1 MIYQSFIAILKKN
14 RGGPGVGIK
23 EFFSNR
29 SETGER
35 HPNDALKT
43 HYFKATKE
51 QAFTEAKAVLQQH
64 YKGEI
69 VTNSPERGEFVFQV
83 KGPKKALIVVTVV
96 TVRAYRTA
104 VDFSVSTETPLPVD
118 FGYSKKMIETIYN
131 DLKKKLTLIG
141 TGISEQF

>member
-1 MIYQSFIAILKKN
+1 M
-14 RGGPGVGIK
+14 GIK

-29 SETGER
+29 SETAER
-35 HPNDALKT
+35 HSNDRLKT
-43 HYFKATKE
+43 HYFKASKE
-51 QAFTEAKAVLQQH
+51 QAFTEAKAVLQKH

-69 VTNSPERGEFVFQV
+69 VTNSPERGEFVYQV
-83 KGPKKALIVVTVV
+83 KGAKKALIVVTVV
-96 TVRAYRTA
+96 NVRAYKTA

-118 FGYSKKMIETIYN
+118 FGFSKKVIETVYD

>member
-1 MIYQSFIAILKKN
+1 M
-14 RGGPGVGIK
+14 GIK

-35 HPNDALKT
+35 HQIEALKT

-51 QAFTEAKAVLQQH
+51 QAFTEAKSILQKH

-96 TVRAYRTA
+96 TVRAYKTA
-104 VDFSVSTETPLPVD
+104 VDFSVSSETPLPVD
-118 FGYSKKMIETIYN
+118 FGFSKKVIETIYS
-131 DLKKKLTLIG
+131 DMKKKLTLIG
-141 TGISEQF
+141 TGISEQI

>member
-1 MIYQSFIAILKKN
+1 M
-14 RGGPGVGIK
+14 GIK

-35 HPNDALKT
+35 HQIEALKT

-51 QAFTEAKAVLQQH
+51 QAFTEAKSILQKH

-96 TVRAYRTA
+96 TVRAYTTA
-104 VDFSVSTETPLPVD
+104 VDFSVSSETPLPVD
-118 FGYSKKMIETIYN
+118 FGFSKKVIETIYS
-131 DLKKKLTLIG
+131 DMKKKLTLIG
-141 TGISEQF
+141 TGISEQI